1 MYKLNE
7 EYFILE
13 HFKNSD
19 KDITLRELQDKFEE
33 FDKSVRYLCCPDFGT
48 YGRVYDAVLC
58 YDKWLKMDGYTI
70 SFIGDRESF
79 MKYLDVIWKFATPC
93 HCENRRVAYIIKQK
107 TESTYEQS

>member
-1 MYKLNE
+1 MIKLNE

-33 FDKSVRYLCCPDFGT
+33 FDKSIRYACWPGYGT
-48 YGRVYDAVLC
+48 YGRVYTAVLP

-79 MKYLDVIWKFATPC
+79 MKYYDMLWKNTKPC
-93 HCENRRVAYIIKQK
+93 YKCD
-107 TESTYEQS
+107 TW

>member
-1 MYKLNE
+1 MRKLNE

-33 FDKSVRYLCCPDFGT
+33 FDKSVRYSCWPGFGT
-48 YGRVYDAVLC
+48 YGRVYTAVLR

-70 SFIGDRESF
+70 SFIGDRAAF
-79 MKYLDVIWKFATPC
+79 MKYLDIIWKFTKPYYNC
-93 HCENRRVAYIIKQK
+93 D
-107 TESTYEQS
+107 TW